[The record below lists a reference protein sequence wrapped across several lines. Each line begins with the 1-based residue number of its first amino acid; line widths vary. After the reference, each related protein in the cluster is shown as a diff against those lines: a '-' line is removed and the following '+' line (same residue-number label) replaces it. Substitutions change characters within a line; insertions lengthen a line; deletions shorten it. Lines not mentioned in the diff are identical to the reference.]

1 MATDVNVENYIR
13 NSWRQVEA
21 LENITGQV
29 DENAFDI
36 GSVIGYV
43 FILIVFLVGV
53 LLVILAVKRLAT
65 RV

>member
-1 MATDVNVENYIR
+1 MANDVNVENYIQ
-13 NSWRQVEA
+13 NSWRQVVA
-21 LENITGQV
+21 LEDITGQV